1 MRPQSPTGLFW
12 SIRGEVAC
20 DQHAPA
26 EDDPRWVDDGWD
38 SMPTSSARLQTSR
51 YQCQH
56 CADDGRAVV
65 PNVEQPTH
73 RSA

>member
-1 MRPQSPTGLFW
+1 MRSQSPTGLFW

-20 DQHAPA
+20 ARHAPA
-26 EDDPRWVDDGWD
+26 DDDPRWVEDGWD
-38 SMPTSSARLQTSR
+38 SMPASSAGLQASR

-65 PNVEQPTH
+65 PNVGRPAR